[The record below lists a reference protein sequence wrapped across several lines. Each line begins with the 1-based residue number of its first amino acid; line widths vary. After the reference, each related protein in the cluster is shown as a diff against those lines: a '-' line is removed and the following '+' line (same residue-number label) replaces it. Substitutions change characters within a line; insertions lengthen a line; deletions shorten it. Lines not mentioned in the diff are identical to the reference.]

1 MKNGATRNTDMVD
14 VQKIKTSELR
24 YRRLFEA
31 AQDGILLLDAQTGAI
46 TDVNPFLINM
56 LGYTREEF
64 IKKKLWEVGAFKDI
78 EASQEAFEALQKNE
92 YIRYEDLPLK
102 AKDGRLIQVEFV
114 STVYLVGAEK
124 VIQCDIR
131 DITEHKQIIAALQG
145 NEKKF
150 HDLINQSPD
159 GYFIIELSGNIL
171 TVNKAICKELEF
183 SEEELLSMHIWDIIP
198 GQYLDQYRK
207 RLTKILEG
215 KSLKD
220 AAEYIVHGKHGGLHY
235 VEVLSAPR
243 YSGRDIIGFQGI
255 ARDITARKRAEN
267 ALQES
272 EAKFRRL
279 VTHLPTV
286 VYMNPVGDASSTL
299 YVSPQIETL
308 LGYTQEEWL
317 ADPNLWS
324 KMLHPED
331 SQHVLKQVTITDQ
344 SNKPF
349 EMEYRMIARDGR
361 LVWVHDQ
368 VILVN
373 DQKGQP
379 QFWQGIMLDIT
390 ERKQAQE
397 VMYEKERLLSEA
409 QSIGHIGS
417 WSYNILTDTLQ
428 YSDEMYRLMDTSP
441 QDFQHT
447 MAGFLSL
454 IYSSDHPMVMKWVEN
469 IKAGRQLKELDFRVF
484 RRNGELRFIQSRG
497 AVLVDSAGNPVRFV
511 GMAQDISERKM
522 AEIQIHQQIQHLTAL
537 GKIDQAIIS
546 TVDLGIIMET
556 ILSQVVAQLQVD
568 ATDVLLLHS
577 NSEMLEHAAGRGF
590 RTQAAETVQIPIG
603 KSVAGRVVKERR
615 LIKIDNLQE
624 PSGNSC
630 LSERLAGEGFV
641 SYLGVPLISMG
652 KVKGVLEVFHRTPL
666 NPYAEWVDFLN
677 ALAGQAAL
685 AIENASLFAN
695 LEQFNRELSQAHD
708 SIIEGWSRAL
718 ELRDKEAKGH
728 TLRVTELALALARKF
743 SFTDTQMLHI
753 RWGALLH
760 DVGKMGIPDNILL
773 KPDKLNEEE
782 WAIMQKHPQYA
793 YDLLLPID
801 FLIPALDI
809 PYYHHEKWD
818 GTGYPHGLKGDQI
831 PLIARIFAVADVWD
845 ALTSE
850 RPYRPAWTEEEAD
863 KYIHTSSGT
872 HFDPQ
877 VVDIFMQTRGK
888 KPMTP

>member
-1 MKNGATRNTDMVD
+1 MVNA
-14 VQKIKTSELR
+14 QQIKTSELR

-31 AQDGILLLDAQTGAI
+31 AQDGILILDAETGMI
-46 TDVNPFLINM
+46 EDVNPYLIKM
-56 LGYTREEF
+56 LGYSREEF
-64 IKKKLWEVGAFKDI
+64 VKKKLWEVGAFKDI
-78 EASQEAFEALQKNE
+78 EASKEAFEALQRNE
-92 YIRYEDLPLK
+92 YIRYEDLPLR

-114 STVYLVGAEK
+114 SSVYLVGDEK

-131 DITEHKQIIAALQG
+131 DITEHKQILAALQG
-145 NEKKF
+145 NEKKY

-183 SEEELLSMHIWDIIP
+183 SEEELLSMNIWEIIP
-198 GQYLDQYRK
+198 EQYLDQYRE

-215 KSLKD
+215 KSLKE
-220 AAEYIVHGKHGGLHY
+220 AAEYIVHGKHGGQHY

-243 YSGRDIIGFQGI
+243 YNGKDIIGFQGI
-255 ARDITARKRAEN
+255 ARDITARKRAED

-272 EAKFRRL
+272 ETKFRRL
-279 VTHLPTV
+279 ITHLPTV
-286 VYMNPVGDASSTL
+286 VYINPLGDASSTL

-317 ADPNLWS
+317 ADPNLWLNA
-324 KMLHPED
+324 LHPED
-331 SQHVLKQVTITDQ
+331 RQYVQKQVTFTDQ

-349 EMEYRMIARDGR
+349 EMEYRMIARDGH

-373 DQKGQP
+373 DAEGKP

-397 VMYEKERLLSEA
+397 SMHEKERLLSEA

-417 WSYNILTDTLQ
+417 WSYDILTDTMQ

-441 QDFQHT
+441 QEFQHT
-447 MAGFLSL
+447 IAGFLSL
-454 IYSSDHPMVMKWVEN
+454 IYSADCPLVTKWVDN
-469 IKAGRQLKELDFRVF
+469 IKAGRQLKELDFRIF
-484 RRNGELRFIQSRG
+484 CKNGELRYIQSRG
-497 AVLVDSAGNPVRFV
+497 AVLVDSAGNPARFI
-511 GMAQDISERKM
+511 GTAQDVSERKL
-522 AEIQIHQQIQHLTAL
+522 AEIQINQQIQHLTSL

-546 TVDLGIIMET
+546 TVDLGVMMDT
-556 ILSQVVAQLQVD
+556 ILSQVVAQLHVD
-568 ATDVLLLHS
+568 AADVLLLHP
-577 NSEMLEHAAGRGF
+577 NSEMLEHVAGRGF
-590 RTQAAETVQIPIG
+590 RTQAAETVQVPIR
-603 KSVAGRVVKERR
+603 KSVAGRVVKERH
-615 LIKIDNLQE
+615 LIKIEDLQE
-624 PSGNSC
+624 QSRDSR

-641 SYLGVPLISMG
+641 SYLGVPLITKG

-666 NPYAEWVDFLN
+666 HPYTEWVDFLN
-677 ALAGQAAL
+677 TLAGQASL

-695 LEQFNRELSQAHD
+695 LEQFNRELSQAYD
-708 SIIEGWSRAL
+708 STIEGWSRAL
-718 ELRDKEAKGH
+718 ELRDKEAEGH
-728 TLRVTELALALARKF
+728 TLRVTELALALAHKF
-743 SFTDTQMLHI
+743 SFTDTQMLYI

-760 DVGKMGIPDNILL
+760 DIGKMGIPDNILL
-773 KPDKLNEEE
+773 KPDTLNEEE
-782 WAIMQKHPQYA
+782 WAIMRKHPQYA
-793 YDLLLPID
+793 YDLLQPIP
-801 FLIPALDI
+801 FLLPALDI

-831 PLIARIFAVADVWD
+831 PLTARIFAVVDVWD

-850 RPYRPAWTEEEAD
+850 RPYRPAWTEEQAD
-863 KYIHTSSGT
+863 NYIHTSSGV

-877 VVDIFMQTRGK
+877 VVDVFMQIAGK
-888 KPMTP
+888 KT

>member
-1 MKNGATRNTDMVD
+1 MANE
-14 VQKIKTSELR
+14 QKITTSELR

-31 AQDGILLLDAQTGAI
+31 AQDGILILDAETGAI
-46 TDVNPFLINM
+46 TDVNPYLIHM
-56 LGYTREEF
+56 LGYSREEF
-64 IKKKLWEVGAFKDI
+64 IEKKLWEVGAFKDI
-78 EASQEAFEALQKNE
+78 EANKEAFEALQRNE
-92 YIRYEDLPLK
+92 YIRYEDLPLR

-114 STVYLVGAEK
+114 SSVYWVGDEK
-124 VIQCDIR
+124 VVQCDIR

-145 NEKKF
+145 NEKKY

-198 GQYLDQYRK
+198 EQYLDQYRE

-220 AAEYIVHGKHGGLHY
+220 AAEYIVHGKHGGLHF

-255 ARDITARKRAEN
+255 ARDITARKRVEN

-272 EAKFRRL
+272 EAKFRQL
-279 VTHLPTV
+279 IAHLPTV
-286 VYMNPVGDASSTL
+286 VYMNPVGDSSSTL

-308 LGYTQEEWL
+308 LGYTPEEWL

-324 KMLHPED
+324 KTLHPED

-373 DQKGQP
+373 DGKGQP

-390 ERKQAQE
+390 ERKEAQE
-397 VMYEKERLLSEA
+397 SMHEKERLLSEA

-441 QDFQHT
+441 EDFQHT
-447 MAGFLSL
+447 IAGFLSL

-469 IKAGRQLKELDFRVF
+469 LKAGRQLKELDFRVF
-484 RRNGELRFIQSRG
+484 HRNGELRFIQTRG

-511 GMAQDISERKM
+511 GTAQDISERKM
-522 AEIQIHQQIQHLTAL
+522 AEIQIHQQIQRLTAL
-537 GKIDQAIIS
+537 STIDQTIIS
-546 TVDLGIIMET
+546 TVDLDIIMET

-568 ATDVLLLHS
+568 ATDVLLIHP

-590 RTQAAETVQIPIG
+590 RTQAAEAAQIPIG
-603 KSVAGRVVKERR
+603 RSVAGRVVKERHP
-615 LIKIDNLQE
+615 IKIDDLREQ
-624 PSGNSC
+624 PRDSC

-641 SYLGVPLISMG
+641 FYLGVPLISKG
-652 KVKGVLEVFHRTPL
+652 KVKGVLEVFHRTPFH
-666 NPYAEWVDFLN
+666 PYAEWVDFLHT
-677 ALAGQAAL
+677 LAGQTAL

-695 LEQFNRELSQAHD
+695 LEQFNRELSQAYD
-708 SIIEGWSRAL
+708 STIEGWSRAL
-718 ELRDKEAKGH
+718 ELRDKEEEGH
-728 TLRVTELALALARKF
+728 TLRVTELTLALARTF
-743 SFTDTQMLHI
+743 SFTDTQMLYI

-760 DVGKMGIPDNILL
+760 DIGKMGIPDTILL
-773 KPDKLNEEE
+773 KQDKLNDEE
-782 WAIMQKHPQYA
+782 WVIMRKHPQYA
-793 YDLLLPID
+793 YALLQPITFLLP
-801 FLIPALDI
+801 ALNI

-818 GTGYPHGLKGDQI
+818 GSGYPHGLKGEQI
-831 PLIARIFAVADVWD
+831 PLPARIFAVVDVWD
-845 ALTSE
+845 ALISE
-850 RPYRPAWTEEEAD
+850 RPYRRAWTQEQAD
-863 KYIHTSSGT
+863 KHIQLSSGT

-877 VVDIFMQTRGK
+877 GVDAFMQMAGK
-888 KPMTP
+888 KPTTP